1 MKYLFKTTILLG
13 ILTGIFLAVGYVLGG
28 QSGLLLALI
37 FSAFTNFISYYY
49 SDSIIIS
56 MYGAKELTPQEAPG
70 LFRIAEKL
78 AQRAN
83 IPIPKLYII
92 DMDQPNAFATGRDEH
107 HSKVVVTSGLL
118 KLLNEDE
125 IMGVLAHEFSH
136 IKNKDILISTI
147 AATIAGAISAL
158 VNIFQFSLIF
168 GAQDRDRN
176 SNPIVAILLII
187 ITPIIASIIQFAI
200 SRSREF
206 AADATGAH
214 ICGCPLSLAKAL
226 KKIHDYVER
235 SPVEVNQGTA
245 ALFIENPMGSLG
257 QLFSTHPPTEE
268 RIKRLV
274 EMAKEMG
281 QI

>member
-1 MKYLFKTTILLG
+1 MRYFLKTAILLG
-13 ILTGIFLAVGYVLGG
+13 ALTGLFLAIGYMLGG
-28 QSGLLLALI
+28 QNGLILALI
-37 FSAFTNFISYYY
+37 FSVFTNFISYYY
-49 SDSIIIS
+49 SDSIILS
-56 MYGAKELTPQEAPG
+56 MYGAKELSPQEAPR
-70 LFRIAEKL
+70 LFEIVRKL
-78 AQRAN
+78 TQRAN
-83 IPIPKLYII
+83 MPMPRLYII
-92 DMDQPNAFATGRDEH
+92 DMDQPNAFATGRDEK
-107 HSKVVVTSGLL
+107 HSAVVVTSGLVR
-118 KLLNEDE
+118 LLSDDE
-125 IMGVLAHEFSH
+125 IMGVLAHELSH

-147 AATIAGAISAL
+147 AATIAGAISAI
-158 VNIFQFSLIF
+158 VSIFQFSLIF
-168 GAQDRDRN
+168 GAQERDRN
-176 SNPIVAILLII
+176 ANPIVAIFLII

-226 KKIHDYVER
+226 KKIHDYAER
-235 SPVEVNQGTA
+235 MPVEVNHGTA

-274 EMAKEMG
+274 DIAKEMG

>member
-1 MKYLFKTTILLG
+1 MMFKTAILLG
-13 ILTGIFLAVGYVLGG
+13 VLTGIFLAVGYMIGG
-28 QSGLLLALI
+28 QTGLLFALI

-49 SDSIIIS
+49 SDSIILS
-56 MYGAKELTPQEAPG
+56 MYGAKELTPQEAPT
-70 LFRIAEKL
+70 LFNIVKKL
-78 AQRAN
+78 TQRAN
-83 IPIPKLYII
+83 LPMPRLYII

-107 HSKVVVTSGLL
+107 HSAVVVTTGLL
-118 KLLNEDE
+118 RLLNEDE
-125 IMGVLAHEFSH
+125 IMGVLAHELSH
-136 IKNKDILISTI
+136 IKNRDTLIATI

-168 GAQDRDRN
+168 GIGEDRERN
-176 SNPIVAILLII
+176 SNPIVALLLII

-206 AADATGAH
+206 AADTTGAH

-235 SPVEVNQGTA
+235 VPVEVNQGTA
-245 ALFIENPMGSLG
+245 ALFIENPMGSIG

-274 EMAKEMG
+274 EIAKEMG

>member
-1 MKYLFKTTILLG
+1 MMFKTAILLG
-13 ILTGIFLAVGYVLGG
+13 VLTGIFLAVGYMIGG
-28 QSGLLLALI
+28 QTGLLFALI

-49 SDSIIIS
+49 SDSIILS
-56 MYGAKELTPQEAPG
+56 MYGAKELIPQEAPT
-70 LFRIAEKL
+70 LFNIVKKL
-78 AQRAN
+78 TQRAN
-83 IPIPKLYII
+83 LPMPRLYII

-107 HSKVVVTSGLL
+107 HSAVVVTTGLL
-118 KLLNEDE
+118 RLLNEDE
-125 IMGVLAHEFSH
+125 IMGVLAHELSH
-136 IKNKDILISTI
+136 IKNRDTLIATI

-168 GAQDRDRN
+168 GIGQDRERN
-176 SNPIVAILLII
+176 SNPIVALLLII

-235 SPVEVNQGTA
+235 VPVEVNQGTA
-245 ALFIENPMGSLG
+245 ALFIENPMGSIG

-274 EMAKEMG
+274 EIAKEMG

>member
-1 MKYLFKTTILLG
+1 MMFKTAILLG
-13 ILTGIFLAVGYVLGG
+13 VLTGIFLAVGYMIGG
-28 QSGLLLALI
+28 QTGLLFALI

-49 SDSIIIS
+49 SDSIILS
-56 MYGAKELTPQEAPG
+56 MYGAKELTPQEAPT
-70 LFRIAEKL
+70 LFNIVKKL
-78 AQRAN
+78 TQRAN
-83 IPIPKLYII
+83 LPMPRLYII

-107 HSKVVVTSGLL
+107 HSAVVVTTGLL
-118 KLLNEDE
+118 RLLNEDE
-125 IMGVLAHEFSH
+125 IMGVLAHELSH
-136 IKNKDILISTI
+136 IKNRDILIATI

-168 GAQDRDRN
+168 GIGQDRERN
-176 SNPIVAILLII
+176 SNPIVALLLII

-206 AADATGAH
+206 TADATGAH

-235 SPVEVNQGTA
+235 VPIEVNQGTA
-245 ALFIENPMGSLG
+245 ALFIENPMGSIG

-274 EMAKEMG
+274 EIAKEMG

>member
-1 MKYLFKTTILLG
+1 MMFKTAILLG
-13 ILTGIFLAVGYVLGG
+13 VLTGIFLAVGYMIGG
-28 QSGLLLALI
+28 QTGLLFALI

-49 SDSIIIS
+49 SDSIILS
-56 MYGAKELTPQEAPG
+56 MYGAKELTPQEAPT
-70 LFRIAEKL
+70 LFNIVKKL
-78 AQRAN
+78 TQRAN
-83 IPIPKLYII
+83 LPMPRLYII

-107 HSKVVVTSGLL
+107 HSAVVVTTGLL
-118 KLLNEDE
+118 RLLNEDE
-125 IMGVLAHEFSH
+125 IMGVLAHELSH
-136 IKNKDILISTI
+136 IKNRDILIATI

-168 GAQDRDRN
+168 GIGQDRERN
-176 SNPIVAILLII
+176 SNPIVALLLII

-235 SPVEVNQGTA
+235 VPVEVNQGTA
-245 ALFIENPMGSLG
+245 ALFIENPIGSIG

-274 EMAKEMG
+274 EIAKEMG

>member
-1 MKYLFKTTILLG
+1 MMFKTAILLG
-13 ILTGIFLAVGYVLGG
+13 VLTGIFLAVGYMIGG
-28 QSGLLLALI
+28 QTGLLFALI

-49 SDSIIIS
+49 SDSIILS
-56 MYGAKELTPQEAPG
+56 MYGAKELTPQEAPT
-70 LFRIAEKL
+70 LFNIVKKL
-78 AQRAN
+78 TQRAN
-83 IPIPKLYII
+83 LPMPRLYII
-92 DMDQPNAFATGRDEH
+92 DMYQPNAFATGRDEH
-107 HSKVVVTSGLL
+107 HSAVVVTTGLL
-118 KLLNEDE
+118 RLLNEDE
-125 IMGVLAHEFSH
+125 IMGVLAHELSH
-136 IKNKDILISTI
+136 IKNRDILIATI

-168 GAQDRDRN
+168 GIGQDRERN
-176 SNPIVAILLII
+176 SNPIVALLLII

-235 SPVEVNQGTA
+235 VPVEVNQGTA
-245 ALFIENPMGSLG
+245 ALFIENPMGSIG

-274 EMAKEMG
+274 EIAKEMG

>member
-1 MKYLFKTTILLG
+1 
-13 ILTGIFLAVGYVLGG
+13 
-28 QSGLLLALI
+28 
-37 FSAFTNFISYYY
+37 
-49 SDSIIIS
+49 
-56 MYGAKELTPQEAPG
+56 MYGAKELTPQEAPT
-70 LFRIAEKL
+70 LFNIVKKL
-78 AQRAN
+78 TQRAN
-83 IPIPKLYII
+83 LPMPRLYII

-107 HSKVVVTSGLL
+107 HSAVVVTTGLL
-118 KLLNEDE
+118 RLLNEDE
-125 IMGVLAHEFSH
+125 IMGVLAHELSH
-136 IKNKDILISTI
+136 IKNRDILIATI

-168 GAQDRDRN
+168 GIGQDRERN
-176 SNPIVAILLII
+176 SNPIVALLLII

-235 SPVEVNQGTA
+235 VPVEVNQGTA
-245 ALFIENPMGSLG
+245 ALFIENPMGSIG

-274 EMAKEMG
+274 EIAKEMG

>member
-1 MKYLFKTTILLG
+1 MMFKTAILLG
-13 ILTGIFLAVGYVLGG
+13 VLTGIFLAVGYMIGG
-28 QSGLLLALI
+28 QTGLLFALI

-49 SDSIIIS
+49 SDSIILS
-56 MYGAKELTPQEAPG
+56 MYGAKELTPQEAPT
-70 LFRIAEKL
+70 LFNIVKKL
-78 AQRAN
+78 TQRAN
-83 IPIPKLYII
+83 LPMPRLYII

-107 HSKVVVTSGLL
+107 HSAVVVTTGLL
-118 KLLNEDE
+118 RLLNEDE
-125 IMGVLAHEFSH
+125 IMGVLAHELSH
-136 IKNKDILISTI
+136 IKNRDILIATI

-168 GAQDRDRN
+168 GIGQDRERN
-176 SNPIVAILLII
+176 SNPIVALLLII

-235 SPVEVNQGTA
+235 APVEVNQGTA
-245 ALFIENPMGSLG
+245 ALFIENPMGSIG

-274 EMAKEMG
+274 EIAKEMG

>member
-1 MKYLFKTTILLG
+1 MMFKTAILLG
-13 ILTGIFLAVGYVLGG
+13 VLTGIFLAVGYMIGG
-28 QSGLLLALI
+28 QAGLLFALI

-49 SDSIIIS
+49 SDSIILS
-56 MYGAKELTPQEAPG
+56 MYGAKELTPQEAPT
-70 LFRIAEKL
+70 LFNIVKKL
-78 AQRAN
+78 TQRAN
-83 IPIPKLYII
+83 LPMPRLYII

-107 HSKVVVTSGLL
+107 HSAVVVTTGLL
-118 KLLNEDE
+118 RLLNEDE
-125 IMGVLAHEFSH
+125 IMGVLAHELSH
-136 IKNKDILISTI
+136 IKNRDILIATI

-168 GAQDRDRN
+168 GIGQDRERN
-176 SNPIVAILLII
+176 SNPIVALLLII

-235 SPVEVNQGTA
+235 VPVEVNQGTA
-245 ALFIENPMGSLG
+245 ALFIENPMGSIG

-274 EMAKEMG
+274 EIAKEMG

>member
-1 MKYLFKTTILLG
+1 MMFKTAILLG
-13 ILTGIFLAVGYVLGG
+13 ILSGIFLAVGYMIGG
-28 QSGLLLALI
+28 QTGLLFALI

-49 SDSIIIS
+49 SDSIILS
-56 MYGAKELTPQEAPG
+56 MYGAKELTPQEAPT
-70 LFRIAEKL
+70 LFNIVKKL
-78 AQRAN
+78 TQRAN
-83 IPIPKLYII
+83 LPMPRLYII

-107 HSKVVVTSGLL
+107 HSAVVVTTGLL
-118 KLLNEDE
+118 RLLNEDE
-125 IMGVLAHEFSH
+125 IMGVLAHELSH
-136 IKNKDILISTI
+136 IKNRDILIATI

-168 GAQDRDRN
+168 GIGQDRERN
-176 SNPIVAILLII
+176 SNPIVALLLII

-206 AADATGAH
+206 AADATGAR

-235 SPVEVNQGTA
+235 VPVEVNQGTA
-245 ALFIENPMGSLG
+245 ALFIENPMGSIG

-274 EMAKEMG
+274 DIAKEMG

>member
-1 MKYLFKTTILLG
+1 MMFKTAILLG
-13 ILTGIFLAVGYVLGG
+13 VLTGIFLAVGYMIGG
-28 QSGLLLALI
+28 QTGLLFALI

-49 SDSIIIS
+49 SDSIILS
-56 MYGAKELTPQEAPG
+56 MYGAKELIPQEAPT
-70 LFRIAEKL
+70 LFNIVKKL
-78 AQRAN
+78 TQRAN
-83 IPIPKLYII
+83 LPMPRLYII

-107 HSKVVVTSGLL
+107 HSAVVVTTGLL
-118 KLLNEDE
+118 RLLNEDE
-125 IMGVLAHEFSH
+125 IMGVLAHELSH
-136 IKNKDILISTI
+136 IKNRDTLIATI

-168 GAQDRDRN
+168 GIGEDRERN
-176 SNPIVAILLII
+176 SNPIVALLLII

-235 SPVEVNQGTA
+235 VPVEVNQGTA
-245 ALFIENPMGSLG
+245 ALFIENPMGSIG

-274 EMAKEMG
+274 EIAKEMG

>member
-1 MKYLFKTTILLG
+1 MMFKTAILLG
-13 ILTGIFLAVGYVLGG
+13 ILTGIFLAVGYMIGG
-28 QSGLLLALI
+28 QTGLLFALI

-49 SDSIIIS
+49 SDSIILS
-56 MYGAKELTPQEAPG
+56 MYGAKELTPQEAPT
-70 LFRIAEKL
+70 LFNIVKKL
-78 AQRAN
+78 TQRAN
-83 IPIPKLYII
+83 LPMPKLYII

-107 HSKVVVTSGLL
+107 HSAVVVTTGLL
-118 KLLNEDE
+118 RLLSEDE
-125 IMGVLAHEFSH
+125 ITGVLAHELSH
-136 IKNKDILISTI
+136 IKNRDILIATI

-158 VNIFQFSLIF
+158 INIFQFSLIF
-168 GAQDRDRN
+168 GIGQDRERN
-176 SNPIVAILLII
+176 SNPIVALLLII

-206 AADATGAH
+206 AADATGAR

-226 KKIHDYVER
+226 KKIHDYVEIV
-235 SPVEVNQGTA
+235 PVEVNQGTA
-245 ALFIENPMGSLG
+245 ALFIENPMGSIG

-274 EMAKEMG
+274 DIAKEMG

>member
-1 MKYLFKTTILLG
+1 MMFKTAILLG
-13 ILTGIFLAVGYVLGG
+13 ILSGIFLAVGYMIGG
-28 QSGLLLALI
+28 QTGLLFALI

-49 SDSIIIS
+49 SDSIILS
-56 MYGAKELTPQEAPG
+56 MYGAKELTPQEAPT
-70 LFRIAEKL
+70 LFNIVKKL
-78 AQRAN
+78 TQRAN
-83 IPIPKLYII
+83 LPMPRLYII

-107 HSKVVVTSGLL
+107 HSAVVVTTGLL
-118 KLLNEDE
+118 RLLNEDE
-125 IMGVLAHEFSH
+125 IMGVLAHELSH
-136 IKNKDILISTI
+136 IKNRDILIATI

-168 GAQDRDRN
+168 GIGQDRERN
-176 SNPIVAILLII
+176 SNPIVALLLIV

-206 AADATGAH
+206 AADATGAR

-235 SPVEVNQGTA
+235 VPVEVNQGTA
-245 ALFIENPMGSLG
+245 ALFIENPMGSIG

-274 EMAKEMG
+274 DIAKEMG

>member
-1 MKYLFKTTILLG
+1 MMFKTAILLG
-13 ILTGIFLAVGYVLGG
+13 VLTGIFLAVGYMIGG
-28 QSGLLLALI
+28 QTGLLFALI

-49 SDSIIIS
+49 SDSIILS
-56 MYGAKELTPQEAPG
+56 MYGAKELTPQEAPT
-70 LFRIAEKL
+70 LFNIVKKL
-78 AQRAN
+78 TQRAN
-83 IPIPKLYII
+83 LPMPRLYII

-107 HSKVVVTSGLL
+107 HSAVVVTTGLL
-118 KLLNEDE
+118 RLLNEDE
-125 IMGVLAHEFSH
+125 IMGVLAHELSH
-136 IKNKDILISTI
+136 IKNRDILIATI

-168 GAQDRDRN
+168 GIGQDRERN
-176 SNPIVAILLII
+176 SNPIVALLLII

-226 KKIHDYVER
+226 KKIHDYIER
-235 SPVEVNQGTA
+235 VPVEVNQGTA
-245 ALFIENPMGSLG
+245 ALFIENPMGSIG

-274 EMAKEMG
+274 EIAKEMG

>member
-1 MKYLFKTTILLG
+1 MMFKTAILLG
-13 ILTGIFLAVGYVLGG
+13 ILTGIFLAVGYMIGG
-28 QSGLLLALI
+28 QTGLLFALI

-49 SDSIIIS
+49 SDSIILS
-56 MYGAKELTPQEAPG
+56 MYGAKELTPQEAPT
-70 LFRIAEKL
+70 LFNIVKKL
-78 AQRAN
+78 TQRAN
-83 IPIPKLYII
+83 LPMPKLYII

-107 HSKVVVTSGLL
+107 HSAVVVTTGLL
-118 KLLNEDE
+118 RLLSEDE
-125 IMGVLAHEFSH
+125 ITGVLAHELSH
-136 IKNKDILISTI
+136 IKNRDILIATI

-158 VNIFQFSLIF
+158 INIFQFSLIF
-168 GAQDRDRN
+168 GIGQDRERN
-176 SNPIVAILLII
+176 SNPIVALLLII

-226 KKIHDYVER
+226 KKIHDYVEIV
-235 SPVEVNQGTA
+235 PVEVNQGTA
-245 ALFIENPMGSLG
+245 ALFIENPMGSIG

-274 EMAKEMG
+274 DIAKEMG

>member
-1 MKYLFKTTILLG
+1 MKYLLKTTILLG
-13 ILTGIFLAVGYVLGG
+13 VLTGIFLAIGYLIGG
-28 QSGLLLALI
+28 QTGLILALM
-37 FSAFTNFISYYY
+37 FSAFTNFITYYY
-49 SDSIIIS
+49 SDSIILS
-56 MYGAKELTPQEAPG
+56 MYGAKELTPQEAPH
-70 LFRIAEKL
+70 LFEILRRL
-78 AQRAN
+78 TQRAN
-83 IPIPKLYII
+83 MPMPRLYII
-92 DMDQPNAFATGRDEH
+92 DMDQPNAFATGRDEN
-107 HSKVVVTSGLL
+107 HSAVVVTSGLVR
-118 KLLNEDE
+118 LLNDDE
-125 IMGVLAHEFSH
+125 IMGVLAHELSH

-158 VNIFQFSLIF
+158 INIFQFSLIF
-168 GAQDRDRN
+168 GVNDRERN
-176 SNPIVAILLII
+176 SNPIVALLLII

-206 AADATGAH
+206 AADATGAR

-235 SPVEVNQGTA
+235 IPVEVNQGTA

-274 EMAKEMG
+274 EIAKEMG

>member
-1 MKYLFKTTILLG
+1 M
-13 ILTGIFLAVGYVLGG
+13 
-28 QSGLLLALI
+28 
-37 FSAFTNFISYYY
+37 
-49 SDSIIIS
+49 
-56 MYGAKELTPQEAPG
+56 P
-70 LFRIAEKL
+70 R
-78 AQRAN
+78 
-83 IPIPKLYII
+83 LYII

-107 HSKVVVTSGLL
+107 HSAVVVTTGLL
-118 KLLNEDE
+118 RLLNEDE
-125 IMGVLAHEFSH
+125 IMGVLAHELSH
-136 IKNKDILISTI
+136 IKNRDILIATI

-168 GAQDRDRN
+168 GIGQDRERN
-176 SNPIVAILLII
+176 SNPIVALLLII

-235 SPVEVNQGTA
+235 VPVEVNQGTA
-245 ALFIENPMGSLG
+245 ALFIENPMGSIG

-274 EMAKEMG
+274 EIAKEMG

>member
-1 MKYLFKTTILLG
+1 MMFKTAILLG
-13 ILTGIFLAVGYVLGG
+13 ILSGIFLAVGYMIGG
-28 QSGLLLALI
+28 QTGLLFALI

-49 SDSIIIS
+49 SDSIILS
-56 MYGAKELTPQEAPG
+56 MYGAKELTPQEAPT
-70 LFRIAEKL
+70 LFNIVKKL
-78 AQRAN
+78 TQRAN
-83 IPIPKLYII
+83 LPMPRLYII

-107 HSKVVVTSGLL
+107 HSAVVVTTGLL
-118 KLLNEDE
+118 RLLNEDE
-125 IMGVLAHEFSH
+125 IMGVLAHELSH
-136 IKNKDILISTI
+136 IKNRDILIATI

-168 GAQDRDRN
+168 GIGQDRERN
-176 SNPIVAILLII
+176 SNPIVALLLII

-206 AADATGAH
+206 AADATGAR

-226 KKIHDYVER
+226 KKIHDYVKR
-235 SPVEVNQGTA
+235 APVEVNQGTA
-245 ALFIENPMGSLG
+245 ALFIENPMGSIV

-274 EMAKEMG
+274 DIAKEMG

>member
-1 MKYLFKTTILLG
+1 MMFKTVILLG
-13 ILTGIFLAVGYVLGG
+13 VLTGIFLAVGYMIGG
-28 QSGLLLALI
+28 QTGLLFALI

-49 SDSIIIS
+49 SDSIILS
-56 MYGAKELTPQEAPG
+56 MYGAKELTPQEAPT
-70 LFRIAEKL
+70 LFNIVKKL
-78 AQRAN
+78 TQRAN
-83 IPIPKLYII
+83 LPMPRLYII

-107 HSKVVVTSGLL
+107 HSAVVVTTGLL
-118 KLLNEDE
+118 RLLNEDE
-125 IMGVLAHEFSH
+125 IMGVLAHELSH
-136 IKNKDILISTI
+136 IKNRDILIATI

-168 GAQDRDRN
+168 GIGQDRERN
-176 SNPIVAILLII
+176 SNPIVALLLII

-235 SPVEVNQGTA
+235 VPVEVNQGTA
-245 ALFIENPMGSLG
+245 ALFIENPMGSIG

-274 EMAKEMG
+274 EIAKEMG

>member
-1 MKYLFKTTILLG
+1 MMFKTAILLG
-13 ILTGIFLAVGYVLGG
+13 VLTGIFLAVGYMIGG
-28 QSGLLLALI
+28 QTGLLFALI

-49 SDSIIIS
+49 SDSIILS
-56 MYGAKELTPQEAPG
+56 MYGAKELTPQEAPT
-70 LFRIAEKL
+70 LFNIVKKL
-78 AQRAN
+78 TQRAN
-83 IPIPKLYII
+83 LPMPRLYII

-107 HSKVVVTSGLL
+107 HSAVVVTTGLL
-118 KLLNEDE
+118 RLLNEDE
-125 IMGVLAHEFSH
+125 IMGVLAHELSH
-136 IKNKDILISTI
+136 IKNRDILIATI

-168 GAQDRDRN
+168 GIGQDRERN
-176 SNPIVAILLII
+176 SNPIVALLLII

-235 SPVEVNQGTA
+235 VPVEVNQGTA
-245 ALFIENPMGSLG
+245 ALFIENPMGSIG

-274 EMAKEMG
+274 EIAKEMG

>member
-1 MKYLFKTTILLG
+1 MMFKTAILLG
-13 ILTGIFLAVGYVLGG
+13 VLTGIFLAVGYMIGG
-28 QSGLLLALI
+28 QTGLLFALI

-49 SDSIIIS
+49 SDSIILS
-56 MYGAKELTPQEAPG
+56 MYGAKELTPQEAPT
-70 LFRIAEKL
+70 LFNIVKKL
-78 AQRAN
+78 TQRAN
-83 IPIPKLYII
+83 LPMPRLYII

-107 HSKVVVTSGLL
+107 HSAVVVTTGLL
-118 KLLNEDE
+118 RLLNEDE
-125 IMGVLAHEFSH
+125 IMGVLAHELSH
-136 IKNKDILISTI
+136 IKNRDILIATI

-168 GAQDRDRN
+168 GIGQDRERN
-176 SNPIVAILLII
+176 SNPIVALLLII

-235 SPVEVNQGTA
+235 VPVEVNQGTA
-245 ALFIENPMGSLG
+245 ALFIENPMGSIG
-257 QLFSTHPPTEE
+257 QFFSTHPPTEE

-274 EMAKEMG
+274 EIAKEMG

>member
-1 MKYLFKTTILLG
+1 MMFKTAILLG
-13 ILTGIFLAVGYVLGG
+13 VLTGIFLAVGYMIGG
-28 QSGLLLALI
+28 QAGLLFALI

-49 SDSIIIS
+49 SDSIILS
-56 MYGAKELTPQEAPG
+56 MYGAKELTPQEAPT
-70 LFRIAEKL
+70 LFNIVKKL
-78 AQRAN
+78 TQRAN
-83 IPIPKLYII
+83 LPMPRLYII

-107 HSKVVVTSGLL
+107 HSAVVVTTGLL
-118 KLLNEDE
+118 RLLNEDE
-125 IMGVLAHEFSH
+125 IMGVLAHELSH
-136 IKNKDILISTI
+136 IKNRDILIATT

-168 GAQDRDRN
+168 GIGQDRERN
-176 SNPIVAILLII
+176 SNPIVALLLII

-235 SPVEVNQGTA
+235 VPVEVNQGTA
-245 ALFIENPMGSLG
+245 ALFIENPIGSIG

-274 EMAKEMG
+274 EIAKEMG

>member
-1 MKYLFKTTILLG
+1 MMFKTAILLG
-13 ILTGIFLAVGYVLGG
+13 VLTGIFLAVGYMIAG
-28 QSGLLLALI
+28 QTGLLFALI

-49 SDSIIIS
+49 SDSIILSI
-56 MYGAKELTPQEAPG
+56 YGAKELTPQEAPT
-70 LFRIAEKL
+70 LFNIVKKL
-78 AQRAN
+78 TQRAN
-83 IPIPKLYII
+83 LPMPRLYII

-107 HSKVVVTSGLL
+107 HSAVVVTTGLL
-118 KLLNEDE
+118 RLLNEDE
-125 IMGVLAHEFSH
+125 IMGVLAHELSH
-136 IKNKDILISTI
+136 IKNRDILIATI

-168 GAQDRDRN
+168 GIGQDRERN
-176 SNPIVAILLII
+176 SNPIVALLLII

-226 KKIHDYVER
+226 KKIHDYIER
-235 SPVEVNQGTA
+235 VPVEVNQGTA
-245 ALFIENPMGSLG
+245 ALFIENPMGSIG

-274 EMAKEMG
+274 EIAKEMG

>member
-1 MKYLFKTTILLG
+1 MMFKTAILLG
-13 ILTGIFLAVGYVLGG
+13 VLTGIFLAVGYMIGG
-28 QSGLLLALI
+28 QTGLLFALI

-49 SDSIIIS
+49 SDSIILS
-56 MYGAKELTPQEAPG
+56 MYGAKELTHQEAPT
-70 LFRIAEKL
+70 LFNIVKKL
-78 AQRAN
+78 TQRAN
-83 IPIPKLYII
+83 LPMPRLYII

-107 HSKVVVTSGLL
+107 HSAVVVTTGLL
-118 KLLNEDE
+118 RLLNEDE
-125 IMGVLAHEFSH
+125 IMGVLAHELSH
-136 IKNKDILISTI
+136 IKNRDILIATI

-168 GAQDRDRN
+168 GIGQDRERN
-176 SNPIVAILLII
+176 SNPIVALLLII

-235 SPVEVNQGTA
+235 VPVEVNQGTA
-245 ALFIENPMGSLG
+245 ALFIENPMGSIG

-274 EMAKEMG
+274 EIAKEMG

>member
-1 MKYLFKTTILLG
+1 MMFKTAILLG
-13 ILTGIFLAVGYVLGG
+13 ILTGIFLAVGYMIGG
-28 QSGLLLALI
+28 QTGLLFALI

-49 SDSIIIS
+49 SDSIILS
-56 MYGAKELTPQEAPG
+56 MYGAKELTPQEAPT
-70 LFRIAEKL
+70 LFNMVKKL
-78 AQRAN
+78 TQRAN
-83 IPIPKLYII
+83 LPMPRLYII
-92 DMDQPNAFATGRDEH
+92 DMDQPNAFATGRDEN
-107 HSKVVVTSGLL
+107 HSAVVVTTGLL
-118 KLLNEDE
+118 RLLNEDE
-125 IMGVLAHEFSH
+125 IMGVLAHELSH
-136 IKNKDILISTI
+136 IKNRDILIATI

-168 GAQDRDRN
+168 GIGQDRERN
-176 SNPIVAILLII
+176 SNPIVALLLII

-200 SRSREF
+200 SRSKEF

-235 SPVEVNQGTA
+235 VPVEVNQGTA
-245 ALFIENPMGSLG
+245 ALFIENPMGSIG

-274 EMAKEMG
+274 DIAKEMG

>member
-1 MKYLFKTTILLG
+1 MMFKTAILLG
-13 ILTGIFLAVGYVLGG
+13 ILSGIFLAVGYMIGG
-28 QSGLLLALI
+28 QTGLLFALI

-49 SDSIIIS
+49 SDSIILS
-56 MYGAKELTPQEAPG
+56 MYGAKELTPQEAPT
-70 LFRIAEKL
+70 LFNIVKKL
-78 AQRAN
+78 TQRAN
-83 IPIPKLYII
+83 LPMPRLYII

-107 HSKVVVTSGLL
+107 HSAVVVTTGLL
-118 KLLNEDE
+118 RLLNEDE
-125 IMGVLAHEFSH
+125 IMGVLAHELSH
-136 IKNKDILISTI
+136 IKNRDILIATI

-158 VNIFQFSLIF
+158 VNIFQFSLMF
-168 GAQDRDRN
+168 GIGQDRDRN
-176 SNPIVAILLII
+176 SNPIVALLLII

-206 AADATGAH
+206 AADATGAR

-235 SPVEVNQGTA
+235 VPVEVNQGTA
-245 ALFIENPMGSLG
+245 ALFIENPMGSIG

-274 EMAKEMG
+274 DIAKEMG

>member
-1 MKYLFKTTILLG
+1 MMFKTAILLG
-13 ILTGIFLAVGYVLGG
+13 VLTGIFLAVGYMIGG
-28 QSGLLLALI
+28 QTGLLFALI

-49 SDSIIIS
+49 SDSIILSI
-56 MYGAKELTPQEAPG
+56 YGAKELTPQEAPT
-70 LFRIAEKL
+70 LFNIVKKL
-78 AQRAN
+78 TQRAN
-83 IPIPKLYII
+83 LPMPRLYII

-107 HSKVVVTSGLL
+107 HSAVVVTTGLL
-118 KLLNEDE
+118 RLLNEDE
-125 IMGVLAHEFSH
+125 IMGVLAHELSH
-136 IKNKDILISTI
+136 IKNRDILIATI

-168 GAQDRDRN
+168 GIGQDRERN
-176 SNPIVAILLII
+176 SNPIVALLLII

-235 SPVEVNQGTA
+235 VPVEVNQGTA
-245 ALFIENPMGSLG
+245 ALFIENPMGSIG

-274 EMAKEMG
+274 EIAKEMG

>member
-1 MKYLFKTTILLG
+1 MMFKTAILLG
-13 ILTGIFLAVGYVLGG
+13 VLTGIFLAVGYMIGG
-28 QSGLLLALI
+28 QTGLLFALI
-37 FSAFTNFISYYY
+37 FSAFTNFIGYYY
-49 SDSIIIS
+49 SDSIILS
-56 MYGAKELTPQEAPG
+56 MYGAKELTPQEAPT
-70 LFRIAEKL
+70 LFNIVKKL
-78 AQRAN
+78 IQRAN
-83 IPIPKLYII
+83 LPMPRLYII

-107 HSKVVVTSGLL
+107 HSAVVVTTGLL
-118 KLLNEDE
+118 RLLNEDE
-125 IMGVLAHEFSH
+125 IMGVLAHELSH
-136 IKNKDILISTI
+136 IKNRDILIATI

-168 GAQDRDRN
+168 GIGQDRERN
-176 SNPIVAILLII
+176 SNPIVALLLII

-235 SPVEVNQGTA
+235 VPVEVNQGTA
-245 ALFIENPMGSLG
+245 ALFIENPMGSIG

-274 EMAKEMG
+274 EIAKEMG

>member
-1 MKYLFKTTILLG
+1 MMFKTAILLG
-13 ILTGIFLAVGYVLGG
+13 VLTGIFLAVGYMIGG
-28 QSGLLLALI
+28 QTGLLFALI

-49 SDSIIIS
+49 SDSIILS
-56 MYGAKELTPQEAPG
+56 MYGAKELIPQEAPT
-70 LFRIAEKL
+70 LFNIVKKL
-78 AQRAN
+78 TQRAN
-83 IPIPKLYII
+83 LPMPRLYII

-107 HSKVVVTSGLL
+107 HSAVVVTTGLL
-118 KLLNEDE
+118 RLLNEDE
-125 IMGVLAHEFSH
+125 IMGVLAHELSH
-136 IKNKDILISTI
+136 IKNRDILIATI

-168 GAQDRDRN
+168 GIGQDRERN
-176 SNPIVAILLII
+176 SNPIVALLLII

-235 SPVEVNQGTA
+235 VPVEVNQGTA
-245 ALFIENPMGSLG
+245 ALFIENPMGSIG

-274 EMAKEMG
+274 EIAKEMG

>member
-1 MKYLFKTTILLG
+1 MMFKTAILLG
-13 ILTGIFLAVGYVLGG
+13 VLTGIFLAVGYMIGG
-28 QSGLLLALI
+28 QTGLLFALI

-49 SDSIIIS
+49 SDSIILS
-56 MYGAKELTPQEAPG
+56 MYGAKELTPQEAPTI
-70 LFRIAEKL
+70 FNIVKKL
-78 AQRAN
+78 TQRAN
-83 IPIPKLYII
+83 LPMPRLYII

-107 HSKVVVTSGLL
+107 HSAVVVTTGLL
-118 KLLNEDE
+118 RLLNEDE
-125 IMGVLAHEFSH
+125 IMGVLAHELSH
-136 IKNKDILISTI
+136 IKNRDILIATI

-168 GAQDRDRN
+168 GIGQDRERN
-176 SNPIVAILLII
+176 SNPIVALLLII

-235 SPVEVNQGTA
+235 VPVEVNQGTA
-245 ALFIENPMGSLG
+245 ALFIENPMGSIG

-274 EMAKEMG
+274 EIAKEMG

>member
-1 MKYLFKTTILLG
+1 MMFKTAILLG
-13 ILTGIFLAVGYVLGG
+13 VLTGIFLAVGYMIGG
-28 QSGLLLALI
+28 QTGLLFALI

-49 SDSIIIS
+49 SDSIILS
-56 MYGAKELTPQEAPG
+56 MYGAKELTPQEAPT
-70 LFRIAEKL
+70 LFNIVKKL
-78 AQRAN
+78 TQRAN
-83 IPIPKLYII
+83 LPMPRLYII

-107 HSKVVVTSGLL
+107 HSAVVVTTGLL
-118 KLLNEDE
+118 RLLNEDE
-125 IMGVLAHEFSH
+125 IMGVLAHELSH
-136 IKNKDILISTI
+136 IKNRDILIATI

-168 GAQDRDRN
+168 GIGQDRERN
-176 SNPIVAILLII
+176 SNPIVALLLII

-235 SPVEVNQGTA
+235 VPVEANQGTA
-245 ALFIENPMGSLG
+245 ALFIENPMGSIG

-274 EMAKEMG
+274 EIAKEMG